1 MATMGWKRRVGAV
14 QAHVTAAAAYPADD
28 DIPDPPHDPE
38 RRPPSPA
45 GTARSALD
53 FRATAFVAATRR
65 RSTLARRRTRL
76 LHSTLRMAMSL

>member
-1 MATMGWKRRVGAV
+1 MGWKRRVGAV

-28 DIPDPPHDPE
+28 DIPDPPHDPD
-38 RRPPSPA
+38 A
-45 GTARSALD
+45 AATNVTGGTARSALD